1 MSKQYAALAQDLVRL
16 VGGKENVS
24 NAFHCQTRIRFS
36 LVDEGKADQAAIE
49 AHEGVISVLKS
60 GGQFQ
65 VVIGTHVADVFE
77 EVEPLLDLQDV
88 SEAPEEKKNVFEAI
102 IDFISGT
109 FQPII
114 PALSGAG
121 MVKAVM
127 ALLVVFNL
135 IDKTSQT
142 YYMLNLFSDG
152 VFYFLPILLA
162 FTEAKKLKCNSILAA
177 GVAAMMLHP
186 NWTALVAKGEAVSF
200 FGVIPFTLAGYGSS
214 VIPIILVVFVQSY
227 VEKFLNKHIAKSV
240 NLVFVPMFTFLIMGT
255 LAFSV
260 LGPIGYIAGNAL
272 ASVFTFLAQNAA
284 WAPALLIGGLCPIM
298 VMFGL
303 HNGIAPLGVMQMS
316 QLGYDSIWGPGN
328 IVSNMCQATAGLVVA
343 LRTKDPRIKQTAG
356 SGAITAYMGV
366 TEPILYGVNLPK
378 KYPLVA
384 AMVGGAVGGLYA
396 GLTQTHRFATGSGG
410 LPAVLLYIGDDTLQ
424 YMVNIIIAMLIGS
437 AVTAVLTFFLSLRY
451 EGKDE
456 PTAEKGDGSDSPE
469 DASPAPTA
477 PAEAAVRSCSI
488 VAPVS
493 GNAISLE
500 NAADKVFASK
510 ALGEGVAIDPSDG
523 VVIAPCAGTVTAFF
537 PTMHAIGITSKDGA
551 EVMIHVGVDT
561 VELKGK
567 GFSANVKK
575 GDEVRMGQQ
584 LLTFDRDQITA
595 AGYNPQTMVV
605 ITNTPSFKGVK
616 AVAAGAVT
624 SGDRLLDLEA

>member
-1 MSKQYAALAQDLVRL
+1 MPDA
-16 VGGKENVS
+16 N
-24 NAFHCQTRIRFS
+24 T
-36 LVDEGKADQAAIE
+36 
-49 AHEGVISVLKS
+49 

-65 VVIGTHVADVFE
+65 VVIGPQVADVYE
-77 EVEPLLDLQDV
+77 EIEPLLDIKASDADA
-88 SEAPEEKKNVFEAI
+88 APAEKKGVFEVI
-102 IDFISGT
+102 VDFISGT

-162 FTEAKKLKCNSILAA
+162 FCEAQKLKCNPILAA

-186 NWTALVAKGEAVSF
+186 NWSALVTAGDPVNF
-200 FGVIPFTLAGYGSS
+200 FGVIPFTLASYGSS
-214 VIPIILVVFVQSY
+214 VIPIILVIFVQSY

-240 NLVFVPMFTFLIMGT
+240 NLVFVPMITFIVMGT

-260 LGPIGYIAGNAL
+260 LGPLGYLAGKAL
-272 ASVFTFLAQNAA
+272 ASVFTFLAENAA
-284 WAPALLIGGLCPIM
+284 WAPAVLIGGLCPVM

-356 SGAITAYMGV
+356 SGSITAFMGI

-384 AMVGGAVGGLYA
+384 AMIGGAAGGLYA
-396 GLTQTHRFATGSGG
+396 GLTHTHRFATGSGG
-410 LPAVLLYIGDDTLQ
+410 LPAILLYIGDDTLQ
-424 YMVNIIIAMLIGS
+424 YMINIIIAMVIGC
-437 AVTAVLTFFLSLRY
+437 AITAALTFFLSLRY

-456 PTAEKGDGSDSPE
+456 DEASDQKADALPE
-469 DASPAPTA
+469 AKSG
-477 PAEAAVRSCSI
+477 RLM
-488 VAPVS
+488 APVS
-493 GNAISLE
+493 GTVMPIDQS
-500 NAADKVFASK
+500 ADPVFASK
-510 ALGEGVAIDPSDG
+510 ALGEGVAIDPTDG
-523 VVIAPCAGTVTAFF
+523 VVISPCNGSVTALF
-537 PTMHAIGITSKDGA
+537 PTLHAIGITSDNGA
-551 EVMIHVGVDT
+551 EVMVHIGINT
-561 VELKGK
+561 VELQGK
-567 GFSANVKK
+567 YFSASVKV
-575 GDEVRMGQQ
+575 GDKVRIGQK
-584 LLTFDRDQITA
+584 LVTFDKDKVIE

-605 ITNTPSFKGVK
+605 VTNSPSFKSVTS
-616 AVAAGAVT
+616 VATGAMT
-624 SGDRLLDLEA
+624 SGDALLDLEA

>member
-1 MSKQYAALAQDLVRL
+1 MSKQYVTLAKDIVRL
-16 VGGKENVS
+16 VGGKENVT
-24 NAFHCQTRIRFS
+24 NAFHCQTRVRFS
-36 LVDEGKADQAAIE
+36 LTDEAKADQAAIE
-49 AHEGVISVLKS
+49 KLDGVISVLRS

-65 VVIGTHVADVFE
+65 VVIGPQVADVYE
-77 EVEPLLDLQDV
+77 EIEPLLDIKASDADA
-88 SEAPEEKKNVFEAI
+88 APAEKKGVFEVI
-102 IDFISGT
+102 VDFISGT

-152 VFYFLPILLA
+152 VFYFLPILLT
-162 FTEAKKLKCNSILAA
+162 FCEAQKLKCNPILAA

-186 NWTALVAKGEAVSF
+186 NWSALVTAGDPVNF
-200 FGVIPFTLAGYGSS
+200 FGVIPFTLASYGSS
-214 VIPIILVVFVQSY
+214 VIPIILVIFVQSY

-240 NLVFVPMFTFLIMGT
+240 NLVFVPMITFIVMGT

-260 LGPIGYIAGNAL
+260 LGPLGYLAGKAL
-272 ASVFTFLAQNAA
+272 ASVFNFLAENAA
-284 WAPALLIGGLCPIM
+284 WAPAVLIGGLCPVM

-316 QLGYDSIWGPGN
+316 QLGYDSIWGLGN

-356 SGAITAYMGV
+356 SGSITAFMGI

-384 AMVGGAVGGLYA
+384 AMIGGAAGGLYA
-396 GLTQTHRFATGSGG
+396 GLTHTHRFATGSGG
-410 LPAVLLYIGDDTLQ
+410 LPAILLYIGDDTLQ
-424 YMVNIIIAMLIGS
+424 YMINIIIAMVIGC
-437 AVTAVLTFFLSLRY
+437 AITAALTFFLSLRY

-456 PTAEKGDGSDSPE
+456 DEASDQKADALPE
-469 DASPAPTA
+469 ARSGRLMAP
-477 PAEAAVRSCSI
+477 I
-488 VAPVS
+488 S
-493 GNAISLE
+493 GTVMPIDQS
-500 NAADKVFASK
+500 ADPVFASK
-510 ALGEGVAIDPSDG
+510 ALGEGVAIDPTDG
-523 VVIAPCAGTVTAFF
+523 VVISPCNGSVTALF
-537 PTMHAIGITSKDGA
+537 PTLHAIGITSDNGA
-551 EVMIHVGVDT
+551 EVMVHIGINT

-567 GFSANVKK
+567 YFSASVKV
-575 GDEVRMGQQ
+575 GDKVRIGQK
-584 LLTFDRDQITA
+584 LVTFDKDKVIE

-605 ITNTPSFKGVK
+605 VTNSPSFKSVTS
-616 AVAAGAVT
+616 VATGAMT
-624 SGDRLLDLEA
+624 SGDALLDLEA

>member
-1 MSKQYAALAQDLVRL
+1 MSKQYVTLAKDIVRL
-16 VGGKENVS
+16 VGGKENVT
-24 NAFHCQTRIRFS
+24 NAFHCQTRVRFS
-36 LVDEGKADQAAIE
+36 LTDEAKADQAAIE
-49 AHEGVISVLKS
+49 KLDGVISVLRS

-65 VVIGTHVADVFE
+65 VVIGPQVADVYE
-77 EVEPLLDLQDV
+77 EIEPLLDIKASDADA
-88 SEAPEEKKNVFEAI
+88 APAEKKGVFEAI
-102 IDFISGT
+102 VDFISGT

-162 FTEAKKLKCNSILAA
+162 FCEAQKLKCNPILAA

-186 NWTALVAKGEAVSF
+186 NWLALVTAGDPVNF
-200 FGVIPFTLAGYGSS
+200 FGVIPFTLASYGSS
-214 VIPIILVVFVQSY
+214 VIPIILVIFVQSY

-240 NLVFVPMFTFLIMGT
+240 NLVFVPMITFIVMGT

-260 LGPIGYIAGNAL
+260 LGPLGYLAGKAL
-272 ASVFTFLAQNAA
+272 ASVFNFLAENAA
-284 WAPALLIGGLCPIM
+284 WAPAVLIGGLCPVM

-356 SGAITAYMGV
+356 SGSITAFMGI

-384 AMVGGAVGGLYA
+384 AMIGGAAGGLYA
-396 GLTQTHRFATGSGG
+396 GLTHTHRFATGSGG
-410 LPAVLLYIGDDTLQ
+410 LPAILLYIGDDTLQ
-424 YMVNIIIAMLIGS
+424 YMINIIIAMVIGC
-437 AVTAVLTFFLSLRY
+437 AITAALTFFLSLRY

-456 PTAEKGDGSDSPE
+456 TEASDQKADALPE
-469 DASPAPTA
+469 AKSG
-477 PAEAAVRSCSI
+477 RLM
-488 VAPVS
+488 APVS
-493 GNAISLE
+493 GTVMPIDQS
-500 NAADKVFASK
+500 ADPVFASK
-510 ALGEGVAIDPSDG
+510 ALGEGVAIDPTDG
-523 VVIAPCAGTVTAFF
+523 VVISPCNGSVTALF
-537 PTMHAIGITSKDGA
+537 PTLHAIGITSDNGA
-551 EVMIHVGVDT
+551 EVMVHIGINT
-561 VELKGK
+561 VELQGTY
-567 GFSANVKK
+567 FSASVKV
-575 GDEVRMGQQ
+575 GDKVRIGQK
-584 LLTFDRDQITA
+584 LVTFDKDKVVE

-605 ITNTPSFKGVK
+605 VTNSPSFKSVTS
-616 AVAAGAVT
+616 VATGAMT
-624 SGDRLLDLEA
+624 SGDALLDLEA

>member
-1 MSKQYAALAQDLVRL
+1 MSKQYVTLAKDIVRL
-16 VGGKENVS
+16 VGGKENVT
-24 NAFHCQTRIRFS
+24 NAFHCQTRVRFS
-36 LVDEGKADQAAIE
+36 LADEGKADQAAIE
-49 AHEGVISVLKS
+49 KLDGVISVLRS

-65 VVIGTHVADVFE
+65 VVIGPQVADVYE
-77 EVEPLLDLQDV
+77 EIEPLLEIKASDADA
-88 SEAPEEKKNVFEAI
+88 APAEKKGVFEVI
-102 IDFISGT
+102 VDFISGT

-127 ALLVVFNL
+127 ALLVVCNL

-162 FTEAKKLKCNSILAA
+162 FCEAQKLKCNPILAA

-186 NWTALVAKGEAVSF
+186 NWLALVTAGDPVNF
-200 FGVIPFTLAGYGSS
+200 FGVIPFTLASYGSS
-214 VIPIILVVFVQSY
+214 VIPIILVIFVQSY

-240 NLVFVPMFTFLIMGT
+240 NLVFVPMITFIVMGT

-260 LGPIGYIAGNAL
+260 LGPLGYLAGKAL
-272 ASVFTFLAQNAA
+272 ASVFNFLAENAA
-284 WAPALLIGGLCPIM
+284 WAPAVLIGGLCPVM

-356 SGAITAYMGV
+356 SGSITAFMGI

-384 AMVGGAVGGLYA
+384 AMIGGAAGGLYA
-396 GLTQTHRFATGSGG
+396 GLTHTHRFATGSGG
-410 LPAVLLYIGDDTLQ
+410 LPAILLYIGDDTLQ
-424 YMVNIIIAMLIGS
+424 YMINIIIAMVIGC
-437 AVTAVLTFFLSLRY
+437 AITAALTFFLSLRY

-456 PTAEKGDGSDSPE
+456 TEASDQKADALPE
-469 DASPAPTA
+469 AKSG
-477 PAEAAVRSCSI
+477 RLM
-488 VAPVS
+488 APVS
-493 GNAISLE
+493 GTVMPIDQS
-500 NAADKVFASK
+500 ADPVFASK
-510 ALGEGVAIDPSDG
+510 ALGEGVAIDPTDG
-523 VVIAPCAGTVTAFF
+523 VVISPCNGSVTALF
-537 PTMHAIGITSKDGA
+537 PTLHAIGITSDNGA
-551 EVMIHVGVDT
+551 EVMVHIGINT

-567 GFSANVKK
+567 YFSASVKV
-575 GDEVRMGQQ
+575 GDKVRIGQK
-584 LLTFDRDQITA
+584 LVTFDKDKVVE

-605 ITNTPSFKGVK
+605 VTNSPSFKSVTS
-616 AVAAGAVT
+616 VATGAMT
-624 SGDRLLDLEA
+624 SGDALLDLEA

>member
-1 MSKQYAALAQDLVRL
+1 MSKQYVTLAKDIVRL
-16 VGGKENVS
+16 VGGKENVT
-24 NAFHCQTRIRFS
+24 NAFHCQTRVRFS
-36 LVDEGKADQAAIE
+36 LTDEAKADQAAIE
-49 AHEGVISVLKS
+49 KLDGVISVLRS

-65 VVIGTHVADVFE
+65 VVIGPQVADVYE
-77 EVEPLLDLQDV
+77 EIEPLLDIKASDADA
-88 SEAPEEKKNVFEAI
+88 APAEKKGVFEVI
-102 IDFISGT
+102 VDFISGT

-162 FTEAKKLKCNSILAA
+162 FCEAQKLKCNPILAA

-186 NWTALVAKGEAVSF
+186 NWLALVTAGDPVNF
-200 FGVIPFTLAGYGSS
+200 FGVIPFTLASYGSS
-214 VIPIILVVFVQSY
+214 VIPIILVIFVQSY

-240 NLVFVPMFTFLIMGT
+240 NLVFVPMITFIVMGT

-260 LGPIGYIAGNAL
+260 LGPLGYLAGKAL
-272 ASVFTFLAQNAA
+272 ASVFNFLAENAA
-284 WAPALLIGGLCPIM
+284 WAPAVLIGGLCPVM

-356 SGAITAYMGV
+356 SGSITAFMGI

-384 AMVGGAVGGLYA
+384 AMIGGAAGGLYA
-396 GLTQTHRFATGSGG
+396 GLTHTHRFATGSGG
-410 LPAVLLYIGDDTLQ
+410 LPAILLYIGDDTLQ
-424 YMVNIIIAMLIGS
+424 YMINIIIAMVIGC
-437 AVTAVLTFFLSLRY
+437 AITAALTFFLSLRY

-456 PTAEKGDGSDSPE
+456 DEASDQKADALPE
-469 DASPAPTA
+469 AKSG
-477 PAEAAVRSCSI
+477 RLM
-488 VAPVS
+488 APVS
-493 GNAISLE
+493 GTVMPIDQS
-500 NAADKVFASK
+500 ADPVFASK
-510 ALGEGVAIDPSDG
+510 ALGEGVAIDPTDG
-523 VVIAPCAGTVTAFF
+523 VVISPCNGSVTALF
-537 PTMHAIGITSKDGA
+537 PTLHAIGITSDNGA
-551 EVMIHVGVDT
+551 EVMVHIGINT
-561 VELKGK
+561 VELQGTY
-567 GFSANVKK
+567 FSASVKV
-575 GDEVRMGQQ
+575 GDKVRIGQK
-584 LLTFDRDQITA
+584 LVTFDKDKVVE

-605 ITNTPSFKGVK
+605 VTNSPSFKSVTS
-616 AVAAGAVT
+616 VATGAMT
-624 SGDRLLDLEA
+624 SGDALLDLEA

>member
-1 MSKQYAALAQDLVRL
+1 MSKQYVTLAKDIVRL
-16 VGGKENVS
+16 VGGKENVT
-24 NAFHCQTRIRFS
+24 NAFHCQTRVRFS
-36 LVDEGKADQAAIE
+36 LTDEAKADQAAIE
-49 AHEGVISVLKS
+49 KLDGVISVLRS

-65 VVIGTHVADVFE
+65 VVIGPQVADVYE
-77 EVEPLLDLQDV
+77 EIEPLLDIKASDADA
-88 SEAPEEKKNVFEAI
+88 APAEKKGVFEVI
-102 IDFISGT
+102 VDFISGT

-162 FTEAKKLKCNSILAA
+162 FCEAQKLKCNPILAA

-186 NWTALVAKGEAVSF
+186 NWSALVTAGDPVNF
-200 FGVIPFTLAGYGSS
+200 FGVIPFTLASYGSS
-214 VIPIILVVFVQSY
+214 VIPIILVIFVQSY

-240 NLVFVPMFTFLIMGT
+240 NLVFVPMITFIVMGT

-260 LGPIGYIAGNAL
+260 LGPLGYLAGKAL
-272 ASVFTFLAQNAA
+272 ASVFTFLAENAA
-284 WAPALLIGGLCPIM
+284 WAPAVLIGGLCPVM

-356 SGAITAYMGV
+356 SGSITAFMGI

-384 AMVGGAVGGLYA
+384 AMIGGAAGGLYA
-396 GLTQTHRFATGSGG
+396 GLTHTHRFATGSGG
-410 LPAVLLYIGDDTLQ
+410 LPAILLYIGDDTLQ
-424 YMVNIIIAMLIGS
+424 YMINIIIAMVIGC
-437 AVTAVLTFFLSLRY
+437 AITAALTFFLSLRY

-456 PTAEKGDGSDSPE
+456 DEASDQKADALPE
-469 DASPAPTA
+469 A
-477 PAEAAVRSCSI
+477 RSGRLM
-488 VAPVS
+488 APVS
-493 GNAISLE
+493 GTVMPIDQS
-500 NAADKVFASK
+500 ADPVFASK
-510 ALGEGVAIDPSDG
+510 ALGEGVAIDPTEG
-523 VVIAPCAGTVTAFF
+523 VVISPCNGSVTALF
-537 PTMHAIGITSKDGA
+537 PTLHAIGITSDNGA
-551 EVMIHVGVDT
+551 EVMVHIGINT
-561 VELKGK
+561 VELQGK
-567 GFSANVKK
+567 YFSASVKV
-575 GDEVRMGQQ
+575 GDKVRIGQK
-584 LLTFDRDQITA
+584 LVTFDKDKVA
-595 AGYNPQTMVV
+595 EAGYNPQTMVV
-605 ITNTPSFKGVK
+605 VTNSPSFKSVTS
-616 AVAAGAVT
+616 VATGAMT
-624 SGDRLLDLEA
+624 SGDALLDLEA

>member
-1 MSKQYAALAQDLVRL
+1 MSKQYVTLAKDIVRL
-16 VGGKENVS
+16 VGGKENVT
-24 NAFHCQTRIRFS
+24 NAFHCQTRVRFS
-36 LVDEGKADQAAIE
+36 LTDEAKADQAAIE
-49 AHEGVISVLKS
+49 KLDGVISVLRS

-65 VVIGTHVADVFE
+65 VVIGPQVADVYE
-77 EVEPLLDLQDV
+77 EIEPLLDIKASDADA
-88 SEAPEEKKNVFEAI
+88 APAEKKGVFEVI
-102 IDFISGT
+102 VDFISGT

-162 FTEAKKLKCNSILAA
+162 FCEAQKLKCNPILAA

-186 NWTALVAKGEAVSF
+186 NWSALVTAGDPVNF
-200 FGVIPFTLAGYGSS
+200 FGVIPFTLASYGSS
-214 VIPIILVVFVQSY
+214 VIPIILVIFVQSY
-227 VEKFLNKHIAKSV
+227 VEKWLNKHIAKSV
-240 NLVFVPMFTFLIMGT
+240 NLVFVPMITFIVMGT

-260 LGPIGYIAGNAL
+260 LGPLGYLAGKAL
-272 ASVFTFLAQNAA
+272 ASVFTFLAENAA
-284 WAPALLIGGLCPIM
+284 WAPAVLIGGLCPVM

-356 SGAITAYMGV
+356 SGSITAFMGI

-384 AMVGGAVGGLYA
+384 AMIGGAAGGLYA
-396 GLTQTHRFATGSGG
+396 GLTHTHRFATGSGG
-410 LPAVLLYIGDDTLQ
+410 LPAILLYIGDDTLQ
-424 YMVNIIIAMLIGS
+424 YMINIIIAMVIGC
-437 AVTAVLTFFLSLRY
+437 AITAALTFFLSLRY

-456 PTAEKGDGSDSPE
+456 DEASDQKADALPE
-469 DASPAPTA
+469 AKSG
-477 PAEAAVRSCSI
+477 RLM
-488 VAPVS
+488 APVS
-493 GNAISLE
+493 GTVMPIDQS
-500 NAADKVFASK
+500 ADPVFASK
-510 ALGEGVAIDPSDG
+510 ALGEGVAIDPTDG
-523 VVIAPCAGTVTAFF
+523 VVISPCNGSVTALF
-537 PTMHAIGITSKDGA
+537 PTLHAIGITSDNGA
-551 EVMIHVGVDT
+551 EVMVHIGINT

-567 GFSANVKK
+567 YFSASVKV
-575 GDEVRMGQQ
+575 GDKVRIGQK
-584 LLTFDRDQITA
+584 LVTFDKDKVA
-595 AGYNPQTMVV
+595 EAGYNPQTMVV
-605 ITNTPSFKGVK
+605 VTNSPSFKSVTS
-616 AVAAGAVT
+616 VATGAMT
-624 SGDRLLDLEA
+624 SGDALLDLEA